1 MGGLATGLAIAS
13 LTITAGTTANS
24 FVQAGREKKNQLKY
38 EQDADEALADA
49 KRALQVNYAKQMSIK
64 KDPYEKERLAML
76 SAGEQ
81 VLSSAQD
88 SDRGAASAAGNV
100 MIGGQVT
107 QSNITDRQSD
117 ELINIENAILEEDS
131 RLRDIGVGLDLQEI
145 QGNQQAAADAR
156 NASAQAKAQGYEGLA
171 NTAAQGLSMV
181 NLYAGNNA
189 AQQDALSKTSFGTD
203 EFASIGNIA
212 GKGGGASKSMGAAA
226 PDGFTNLDLDRVG
239 QLSGREFRQFK
250 RELTPLQKR
259 QLFMNSQYTDQY
271 NLGMNPVTIN

>member
-1 MGGLATGLAIAS
+1 MGGLATGLAIAG

-24 FVQAGREKKNQLKY
+24 FIQAGREKKNQLKY
-38 EQDADEALADA
+38 ESDADKALADA
-49 KRALQVNYAKQMSIK
+49 RRALEVNHAKLRSIK

-88 SDRGAASAAGNV
+88 SDRGAASAAGQV

-117 ELINIENAILEEDS
+117 ELINIEDSIVEEES
-131 RLRDIGVGLDLQEI
+131 RLRDIGVGLNFKEI
-145 QGNQQAAADAR
+145 QGAQEAAADAR

-171 NTAAQGLSMV
+171 NTASQSLGLV
-181 NLYAGNNA
+181 NLYGSNNA

-250 RELTPLQKR
+250 RELTDLQKR

-271 NLGMNPVTIN
+271 NLGMNPVRIN

>member
-1 MGGLATGLAIAS
+1 MGGLATGLAIAG

-24 FVQAGREKKNQLKY
+24 FIQAGREKKNQLKY
-38 EQDADEALADA
+38 ESDADKALADA
-49 KRALQVNYAKQMSIK
+49 RRALEVNHAKLRSIK

-88 SDRGAASAAGNV
+88 SDRGAASAAGQV

-117 ELINIENAILEEDS
+117 ELINIENAILEEES
-131 RLRDIGVGLDLQEI
+131 RLRDVGVGLDLQEI
-145 QGNQQAAADAR
+145 QGAQQAAADAR

-171 NTAAQGLSMV
+171 NTASQSLGLV
-181 NLYAGNNA
+181 NLYGSNNA

-250 RELTPLQKR
+250 RELTDLQKR

-271 NLGMNPVTIN
+271 NLGMNPVRIN